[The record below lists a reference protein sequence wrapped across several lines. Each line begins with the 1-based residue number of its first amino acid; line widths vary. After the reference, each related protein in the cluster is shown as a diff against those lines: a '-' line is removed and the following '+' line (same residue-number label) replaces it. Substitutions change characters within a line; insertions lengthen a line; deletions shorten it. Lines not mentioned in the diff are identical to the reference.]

1 MGAGSTSIIE
11 VNGDATAPI
20 ELSDATYNP
29 AIVTVADPVTD
40 KTTTVVI
47 QDKKIQGVVDTSSNE
62 LVEPNQ
68 PPTITTET
76 IIEAYVVTVDENYN
90 PIVRN
95 LIDSTYSLPQN
106 QDSGSE
112 QPVPITD
119 LNFEKVFEQSSGIEK
134 L

>member
-1 MGAGSTSIIE
+1 LGEA
-11 VNGDATAPI
+11 
-20 ELSDATYNP
+20 YFKP
-29 AIVTVADPVTD
+29 AIIIVTDPVTH
-40 KTTTVVI
+40 KTTSILVEDHQI
-47 QDKKIQGVVDTSSNE
+47 KGVVLSNQV
-62 LVEPNQ
+62 VEPNQ
-68 PPTITTET
+68 LPTITTET

-119 LNFEKVFEQSSGIEK
+119 LNFEKVFEQSNGIEK